1 MKANEW
7 YVQRGEKQLIL
18 TARYPRRHVTGL
30 ESRSGRKVTLDLL
43 TQEIVVPV
51 LAFRRKVNFPRKG
64 ANRTYGPFSAALD
77 DVEYQG
83 FLTKQVRATLH
94 EVLEARPQF
103 EEYEAA
109 AMWLTALA
117 AKLMAVEEEL

>member
-30 ESRSGRKVTLDLL
+30 ESRSGRKVTMDLL

-51 LAFRRKVNFPRKG
+51 LVFRRKVRFTRKG
-64 ANRTYGPFSAALD
+64 FQTRGPITAELG

-94 EVLEARPQF
+94 EVLETRPQF